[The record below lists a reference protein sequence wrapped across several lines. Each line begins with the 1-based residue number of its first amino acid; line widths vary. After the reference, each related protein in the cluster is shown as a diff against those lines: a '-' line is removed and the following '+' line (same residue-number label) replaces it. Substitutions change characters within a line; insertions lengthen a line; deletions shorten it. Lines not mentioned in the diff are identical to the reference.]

1 MSDAVTLEGE
11 CLCGAVRF
19 AASGPVH
26 AMYLC
31 HCSRCRKETG
41 SAHAANIFLR
51 DATLTWTRGGDSV
64 RRYALPGTR
73 KARSFCTTCGSPVAR
88 AAGATVIVPA
98 GALDTPL
105 TFAPTAHIFCDSR
118 APWED
123 LLPAT
128 PRHAALPG

>member
-1 MSDAVTLEGE
+1 MTLNGTLEDFSPAGI
-11 CLCGAVRF
+11 LKVLSDDGRTGAVRF

-41 SAHAANIFLR
+41 TAHAANIFLR

-64 RRYALPGTR
+64 RHYALPGTR

-88 AAGATVIVPA
+88 AAGATMYFTGV
-98 GALDTPL
+98 
-105 TFAPTAHIFCDSR
+105 
-118 APWED
+118 
-123 LLPAT
+123 
-128 PRHAALPG
+128 RHFFH